1 MNKKNLAEH
10 LSNIS
15 NRLFTFQQEYNTRLA
30 AERGL
35 TEAEFRCLRLIGSDK
50 GLSNKNIAER
60 MNLSQSRLTRIID
73 GLVKKG
79 YITRELNQKDSRCLN
94 LTLSRKAKAFIQK
107 LNERYNKMH
116 LKVLKEINISQQ
128 KYFINGMEKLYTESE
143 KWMGKNK

>member
-15 NRLFTFQQEYNTRLA
+15 NRLFTFQQEYYTRLA

-50 GLSNKNIAER
+50 GLSNKNIADR

-79 YITRELNQKDSRCLN
+79 YIAREVNQKDSRCLN
-94 LTLSRKAKAFIQK
+94 LTLSRKAKAFIQR
-107 LNERYNKMH
+107 LNEQYNKLH
-116 LKVLKEINISQQ
+116 LKVLKEINVSQQ
-128 KYFINGMEKLYTESE
+128 KHFINGMDKLFTETE
-143 KWMGKNK
+143 KWIGKSK